1 MDCTLPVTGS
11 NLALM
16 PLALAALA
24 VGTLLTFLA
33 RRWGLRGGLTA
44 VLVLAVGMIGLG
56 ARNADAQTTCPPETT
71 PTAEATTVAPT
82 QAPTTTIAP
91 TTTVASTGSTTSTAS
106 TSATTTVGTGV
117 VGTPGGQSASVP
129 DLTIDLAGPLSLT
142 AGARG
147 SVTMT
152 ITNIGPVA
160 TSGTM
165 MFTLSELPAGIA
177 VFPTGMTTTD
187 WSAVQTSTGWA
198 FTSNANFVI
207 ASGASSTIT
216 FDVAV
221 PTPGAN
227 TSLTLNGVL
236 PPGIGGETNAT
247 NNQDSTTISLIA
259 GAG

>member
-11 NLALM
+11 NLALL

-24 VGTLLTFLA
+24 AGAVLA
-33 RRWGLRGGLTA
+33 FITRRWGVRGGLTA
-44 VLVLAVGMIGLG
+44 VLVLAIGMIGLG
-56 ARNADAQTTCPPETT
+56 ARDADAQTTCPSETT

-82 QAPTTTIAP
+82 QAPTTTVAA
-91 TTTVASTGSTTSTAS
+91 TTTAVTTSSTTAS
-106 TSATTTVGTGV
+106 TSATTTASTGV
-117 VGTPGGQSASVP
+117 VGTPGGQSTSVP
-129 DLTIDLAGPLSLT
+129 DLTIDLTGPLSLT
-142 AGARG
+142 AGATG

-152 ITNIGPVA
+152 ITNIGPVP

-165 MFTLSELPAGIA
+165 TFTLSELPTGIA
-177 VFPTGMTTTD
+177 SFPTGMTTTD
-187 WSAVQTSTGWA
+187 WTAVHTATGWT
-198 FTSNANFVI
+198 FTSNSGVVI
-207 ASGASSTIT
+207 AAGATSTIT

-227 TSLTLNGVL
+227 TSLTLTGVL

-247 NNQDSTTISLIA
+247 NNQDSTTISLTA